1 MSFEPK
7 VQILTILVTSTT
19 IHKVELFVTDI
30 LFCMYTKGVNTYC
43 DFSVH
48 PPVWCASGTQVHT
61 SHVTGHFCPVLFG
74 PGCQRT
80 AVQTAVKRGK
90 TISNVFY

>member
-7 VQILTILVTSTT
+7 VQIFTILVTSTT

-48 PPVWCASGTQVHT
+48 PPV
-61 SHVTGHFCPVLFG
+61 
-74 PGCQRT
+74 
-80 AVQTAVKRGK
+80 
-90 TISNVFY
+90 

>member
-7 VQILTILVTSTT
+7 VQIFTILVTSTT

-30 LFCMYTKGVNTYC
+30 LSCMYTKGDNTYC

-48 PPVWCASGTQVHT
+48 PPV
-61 SHVTGHFCPVLFG
+61 
-74 PGCQRT
+74 
-80 AVQTAVKRGK
+80 
-90 TISNVFY
+90 